1 MLEDIV
7 TLTGCEMIVEDFG
20 IMLESVTLAMLGY
33 AKNICID
40 KENTAIVYCGGKK
53 AVETLKSSNPDVQ
66 ASIRSAPGPSQTYQQ
81 ILKASDIQLIAEI
94 EIYHAV
100 RLRFARI

>member
-1 MLEDIV
+1 MLEDIA

-20 IMLESVTLAMLGY
+20 IMLESVTLAMLGH
-33 AKNICID
+33 AKNIYID
-40 KENTAIVYCGGKK
+40 KGNTVIVYCGCKK
-53 AVETLKSSNPDVQ
+53 AAETLKSSNPDVQ
-66 ASIRSAPGPSQTYQQ
+66 ASIWSAPGPSQTYQQ

-100 RLRFARI
+100 RLRFARN